1 MNNPY
6 QAYKENS
13 VFTAS
18 KEELT
23 LMLYDGALRFC
34 NLAEIALEKK
44 DYAKANEM
52 FIKVQNI
59 IQEFQLTL
67 NNKYEISK
75 ELNVLYHYLYS
86 RLIEANTKKDIE
98 ILDEVRG
105 HIRSLRDT
113 WKEAMKLSR
122 AAQPSANKAPLATQV
137 AR

>member
-6 QAYKENS
+6 DVYKNNN

-34 NLAEIALEKK
+34 NKAEVYLEKGEY
-44 DYAKANEM
+44 DKASEM

-67 NNKYEISK
+67 NRKYEISGQ
-75 ELNVLYHYLYS
+75 LATLYDYLYH
-86 RLIEANTKKDIE
+86 RTIEANTKKDLE
-98 ILDEVRG
+98 ILAEVRE
-105 HIRSLRDT
+105 HLRSMRDT
-113 WKEAMKLSR
+113 WKEAIKQSR
-122 AAQPSANKAPLATQV
+122 MTGKPMQASAQG
-137 AR
+137 

>member
-6 QAYKENS
+6 AAYKENS

-23 LMLYDGALRFC
+23 LMLYDGALKFC
-34 NLAEIALEKK
+34 NLAEVALEKK

-52 FIKVQNI
+52 LIKVQNI

-67 NNKYEISK
+67 NNKYDISR
-75 ELNVLYHYLYS
+75 ELNTLYHYLYS
-86 RLIEANTKKDIE
+86 RLIEANAKKDLE

-122 AAQPSANKAPLATQV
+122 AAQPSANKAPLAAQTV
-137 AR
+137 R